1 MTVTINDTDDF
12 FGDAATEVERNPSNG
27 NPIIIQPDG
36 TRLEYTR
43 ASSLGDF
50 VTNNDFLRDWELCN
64 LAVALGRRRDL
75 ADQCATEPYTTGF
88 DEPDQRTKS
97 ASKKRLM
104 GLIER
109 LLDAVKIH
117 ERADRGTVV
126 HAVTEQDYDGF
137 VPISVITEHAAFN
150 EWLAINGII
159 RCGSEIFVVND
170 ELRVAGTFDHLF
182 WHPIFGLI
190 IGDTKNGRNSN
201 PLGFGCQFAN
211 YSRSVVYDPATGKR
225 TPLAR
230 WVFEQYGT
238 LGGKIDVTTEVNQDF
253 ALLLSV
259 KAAVDGGVGEVKV
272 SEVDI
277 NWGYEACKVAA
288 QVRDLQRDTASRVLQ
303 SKRLKHVKGKAA
315 KELALAAIQ
324 GRIETAP
331 TSGELRA
338 IWKQFRPIWTDELT
352 TAAQRRRDELEAQGD

>member
-1 MTVTINDTDDF
+1 VTDTDDF
-12 FGDAATEVERNPSNG
+12 FADAAAEVERAGNG
-27 NPIIIQPDG
+27 NPLIIQPDG
-36 TRLEYTR
+36 SRLEYTR

-50 VTNNDFLRDWELCN
+50 ITSNDFLIEWQLCN

-75 ADQCATEPYTTGF
+75 ADQCAVEPYTTGF

-97 ASKKRLM
+97 ESKKRLM
-104 GLIER
+104 RLIER
-109 LLDAVKIH
+109 LLDSVKID

-150 EWLAINGII
+150 HWLAINNAV
-159 RCGSEIFVVND
+159 RVGSEIFVVND

-182 WHPIFGLI
+182 YIEGFGLI

-225 TPLAR
+225 TRLAA
-230 WVFEQYGT
+230 WVMQNYG
-238 LGGKIDVTTEVNQDF
+238 LDVPEGVNQDF

-259 KAAVDGGVGEVKV
+259 KAAVDGGIGEVKV
-272 SEVDI
+272 SEV
-277 NWGYEACKVAA
+277 NVKWGYEMCKLAA
-288 QVRDLQRDTASRVLQ
+288 AVRDARNDTAGRVLQ
-303 SKRLKHVKGKAA
+303 SKRLKHVKGVAA
-315 KELALAAIQ
+315 KKLAHEAI
-324 GRIETAP
+324 IERLWNAE
-331 TSGELRA
+331 SRGELLS
-338 IWKQFRPIWTDELT
+338 IWKQFKPIWTEDMTL
-352 TAAQRRRDELEAQGD
+352 ASRGRRDQLAELAE